1 MIDTLNFGKYIYAK
15 LKDLVEDRVYP
26 LVADNNVTMPFIVYQ
41 RSNLTS
47 DITKD
52 GLYEDNVTMTINIAA
67 ETYSE
72 ALRLA
77 KSARELLEVLSAQYE
92 NMDITDAT
100 ISLATEAYSNNAY
113 VETLQMN
120 FNVTNLE

>member
-52 GLYEDNVTMTINIAA
+52 GLYEDNVTMTISIAA
-67 ETYSE
+67 ETYSQ
-72 ALRLA
+72 ALELA
-77 KSARELLEVLSAQYE
+77 KSARELLEVTSAQYE
-92 NMDITDAT
+92 SMDISDAA

>member
-52 GLYEDNVTMTINIAA
+52 GLYEDNVTMTISIAA
-67 ETYSE
+67 ETYSQ
-72 ALRLA
+72 ALELA
-77 KSARELLEVLSAQYE
+77 KSARELLEVTSAQYE
-92 NMDITDAT
+92 SMDISDAA
-100 ISLATEAYSNNAY
+100 ISLATEAFSNNAY

>member
-15 LKDLVEDRVYP
+15 LKDLVEGRVYP
-26 LVADNNVTMPFIVYQ
+26 LVADNNVKMPFIVYQ
-41 RSNLTS
+41 RSNLIS

-52 GLYEDNVTMTINIAA
+52 GLHEDNVTMTINIAA
-67 ETYSE
+67 ETYLE
-72 ALRLA
+72 ALELV
-77 KSARELLEVLSAQYE
+77 KKAREILEVLSAQYE

-100 ISLATEAYSNNAY
+100 ISMGTETYSNNAY

-120 FNVTNLE
+120 FNVTYLK